1 MQYSNS
7 GISSEYEINFGISQL
22 YIRLKYDL
30 NKIYCYNY
38 QNNSFNLS
46 CIIELLADIFK
57 EIYDRHLSKKPFT
70 QYLNE
75 KQINLGILNKKQKLF
90 SSGKKLLGYI
100 YLPSPIIYKNDNAS
114 NIIKLAQQKP
124 TNNYKQFNIDNLE
137 IDDLKEQLNEE
148 RNKNKLLEDKI
159 KELNNNIIRLEQDN
173 NNIIKQYDDEI
184 QNYIYKIEQLN
195 NHIKEL
201 SLENKNLKALI
212 NEPNNLNNNDPNEIV
227 RLYKKIEDLNEK
239 IDRYPFILEKD
250 ETMLSIVFMSVSQ
263 KVNYSM
269 ICKNTDTINKLE
281 PELYKQYPE
290 LSETENY
297 FLCKGTIVNRF
308 KKFKEIS
315 INNGDIIIM
324 NQRED

>member
-1 MQYSNS
+1 M
-7 GISSEYEINFGISQL
+7 
-22 YIRLKYDL
+22 
-30 NKIYCYNY
+30 
-38 QNNSFNLS
+38 
-46 CIIELLADIFK
+46 
-57 EIYDRHLSKKPFT
+57 
-70 QYLNE
+70 
-75 KQINLGILNKKQKLF
+75 
-90 SSGKKLLGYI
+90 
-100 YLPSPIIYKNDNAS
+100 
-114 NIIKLAQQKP
+114 
-124 TNNYKQFNIDNLE
+124 E

-159 KELNNNIIRLEQDN
+159 KELNNTINRLEQDN

-184 QNYIYKIEQLN
+184 QNYINKIEQLN
-195 NHIKEL
+195 NHIEEL

-239 IDRYPFILEKD
+239 INRYPFILEKD
-250 ETMLSIVFMSVSQ
+250 ETMLSVIFTSVSQ

-297 FLCKGTIVNRF
+297 FLCKGTVVNKF
-308 KKFKEIS
+308 KKFKELNIK
-315 INNGDIIIM
+315 NGDIIIM